1 MQNQCAFF
9 QFVFEQDSK
18 YLYNCQIF
26 GALTGKEGYILSVF
40 QVMASG
46 YWTPGGP
53 ADTGGVPP
61 GPETDPSPF
70 IRHNRHDWRRN
81 NRSHDRIRT
90 TEKSDDE
97 EDTTPV
103 LGQIESPF
111 NISQFRF
118 SPI

>member
-1 MQNQCAFF
+1 
-9 QFVFEQDSK
+9 
-18 YLYNCQIF
+18 
-26 GALTGKEGYILSVF
+26 
-40 QVMASG
+40 MASG

-81 NRSHDRIRT
+81 NRSQDRIRT

-103 LGQIESPF
+103 LG
-111 NISQFRF
+111 
-118 SPI
+118 